1 MPDNFKKEARV
12 KKSNGFTCKYSMPQY
27 GDVLFIKEYVDQFS
41 TVFKEFCAIT
51 FKDGALQFDST
62 TFEAYFK
69 QLKSHQTFENPY
81 KMNVK
86 NFKHDVCS
94 TACMMYEK
102 EYDIFYIDPGFQ
114 EFLFAEYYT
123 QADLEGGEPL
133 VEEIFQDQVF

>member
-1 MPDNFKKEARV
+1 MTGHDDNKKPYDRV
-12 KKSNGFTCKYSMPQY
+12 FMS
-27 GDVLFIKEYVDQFS
+27 VDDANQFS

-62 TFEAYFK
+62 TFEAYFR

-123 QADLEGGEPL
+123 QADLEEMKPL
-133 VEEIFQDQVF
+133 ILISRLKSVTRLKKLEN